1 MKGYYINNNSIL
13 LVKDTKKFPT
23 SFRLIP
29 CLLQRAEQTPMGFLM
44 APLEQNT
51 NYALNSSTFHGEK
64 KLFPINFW
72 ISNVI
77 PCYSLCCFY
86 SYGINI
92 VLSYIY
98 AHLKG
103 NSRINKQKRD
113 VSALGGERRV
123 AVWSVKNCCYVNSF
137 AEESRFQVAVNA
149 SSWHS
154 NALLI
159 LQNHLESHANLATWS
174 AFLEQAIALL
184 PHRSE

>member
-1 MKGYYINNNSIL
+1 
-13 LVKDTKKFPT
+13 
-23 SFRLIP
+23 
-29 CLLQRAEQTPMGFLM
+29 MGFLM

-51 NYALNSSTFHGEK
+51 NYALNSSTFHGEN

-77 PCYSLCCFY
+77 LCYSLCCFY

-103 NSRINKQKRD
+103 NSRINKQKKD
-113 VSALGGERRV
+113 VSALAGERRELL
-123 AVWSVKNCCYVNSF
+123 CDLYVNSF

-154 NALLI
+154 KALLI
-159 LQNHLESHANLATWS
+159 LQNHLESHANLAT
-174 AFLEQAIALL
+174 
-184 PHRSE
+184 